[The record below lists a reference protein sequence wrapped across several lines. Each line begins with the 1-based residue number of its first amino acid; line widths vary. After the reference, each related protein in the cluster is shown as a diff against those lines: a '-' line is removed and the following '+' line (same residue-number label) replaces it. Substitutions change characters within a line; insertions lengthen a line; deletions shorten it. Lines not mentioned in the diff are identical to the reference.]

1 MPDKCGTIDRYVGL
15 ADILMTNGLAR
26 IRRTSQKSIEWA

>member
-15 ADILMTNGLAR
+15 ADILMISVLAR
-26 IRRTSQKSIEWA
+26 IRRTSEKSIDEA